1 MSDVGRPA
9 GRATW
14 DWTTF
19 RRGIAVRPRAAVA
32 EPETVRL
39 PRLGPDPFPHA
50 LSTGPPVLP
59 VPPPERADLVRR
71 ARLGEPGAVYRLCV
85 RAARPGRRIVRRYL
99 GPSEREG
106 TETLLF
112 HACRR
117 AVEALQR
124 TAPEDRTFDFER
136 EVRVGVR
143 RAAAGRALRRE
154 VTGGGP
160 GAEETLLAYD
170 VLTSLPSHHAD
181 VLWAVCVEGEPPARH
196 GPGPLRAGLDALVDA
211 YLWRGLRRTGP
222 VEARGSHLSYLTA
235 ASHVRL
241 ELTARRNDE
250 VRAHL
255 GGCALCRLLAAETAV
270 PGSSLPA
277 RLRRRGA
284 GPGPG
289 GRGRDAPR

>member
-1 MSDVGRPA
+1 MAVSDVRRFG

-14 DWTTF
+14 DWTAF
-19 RRGIAVRPRAAVA
+19 RRGARVRSVAALA

-39 PRLGPDPFPHA
+39 PRLGPDPFPYA
-50 LSTGPPVLP
+50 LSTGPPVLHP
-59 VPPPERADLVRR
+59 LPLEQADLVRR
-71 ARLGEPGAVYRLCV
+71 ARLGEPGAVHRLCV
-85 RAARPGRRIVRRYL
+85 RAARPGRRIARCYL
-99 GPSEREG
+99 APSEQEV
-106 TETLLF
+106 TEALLF

-124 TAPEDRTFDFER
+124 TAPQARTFDFER

-143 RAAAGRALRRE
+143 RVAAGRALHRE

-181 VLWAVCVEGEPPARH
+181 VLWAVCVEGEPPGRH
-196 GPGPLRAGLDALVDA
+196 SPGLLRAGLDSLVDA

-241 ELTARRNDE
+241 ELTARRDDE

-255 GGCALCRLLAAETAV
+255 GGCALCRLLTAEVAA
-270 PGSSLPA
+270 PGSSLPV
-277 RLRRRGA
+277 RLKLAGA
-284 GPGPG
+284 
-289 GRGRDAPR
+289 

>member
-1 MSDVGRPA
+1 MSDVRRSG

-19 RRGIAVRPRAAVA
+19 RRGVTVRPAPA
-32 EPETVRL
+32 EPETLRL
-39 PRLGPDPFPHA
+39 PRPPLLGPDPFPHA
-50 LSTGPPVLP
+50 LSTGPPLLP
-59 VPPPERADLVRR
+59 PLPPERADLLHR
-71 ARLGEPGAVYRLCV
+71 ARLGEPGAVHRLCA
-85 RAARPGRRIVRRYL
+85 RAARPGQRIVRRYL
-99 GPSEREG
+99 GPAQREI
-106 TETLLF
+106 TEALLF

-117 AVEALQR
+117 AVGALQH
-124 TAPEDRTFDFER
+124 TPPEDRTFDFDR

-143 RAAAGRALRRE
+143 RAAAGRALHRE

-196 GPGPLRAGLDALVDA
+196 SPALLQAALDTLADA

-235 ASHVRL
+235 LSHARHD
-241 ELTARRNDE
+241 LTAHHATR

-255 GGCALCRLLAAETAV
+255 DGCVLCRLLTAEAAA

-277 RLRRRGA
+277 RLRRRGT
-284 GPGPG
+284 
-289 GRGRDAPR
+289 